1 VALRAL
7 EHTAES
13 SARWSIGITGLEVYQ
28 PSEKATEVSHY
39 SNAAIVHEIVL
50 FLGKQK
56 GKNSPSSFKEL
67 KAVLASK
74 QIYLGKQRLLQI
86 VTRYRQVCGSGII
99 SCRSGSRIFNRV
111 QIRMP
116 WLIMT
121 HSCKK
126 YIKSS
131 LITDIVPFSTISNC
145 LLLPVFRIR
154 RIVFWPSAS
163 LIICPDPA
171 PNPDPSINKQKKE
184 ENF

>member
-1 VALRAL
+1 VHYNVCYNSARLVTYDNKKAISVKLVALRAL
-7 EHTAES
+7 EHSAES
-13 SARWSIGITGLEVYQ
+13 SARWSNGITGLEGYQ

-86 VTRYRQVCGSGII
+86 VTRYRQGCVSEII
-99 SCRSGSRIFNRV
+99 LCRSGSIIFNRMW
-111 QIRMP
+111 IRMP

-121 HSCKK
+121 HSCKNN
-126 YIKSS
+126 I
-131 LITDIVPFSTISNC
+131 
-145 LLLPVFRIR
+145 
-154 RIVFWPSAS
+154 
-163 LIICPDPA
+163 
-171 PNPDPSINKQKKE
+171 
-184 ENF
+184 

>member
-1 VALRAL
+1 VHYNVCYNFSRLVTYDNKKAISVKLVALRAL
-7 EHTAES
+7 EPAAES
-13 SARWSIGITGLEVYQ
+13 SARWSNGISGLEVYQ

-67 KAVLASK
+67 KAALASK

-86 VTRYRQVCGSGII
+86 VTRYRQGCGSGII
-99 SCRSGSRIFNRV
+99 SCRSESSIFNRV

-126 YIKSS
+126 IDK
-131 LITDIVPFSTISNC
+131 
-145 LLLPVFRIR
+145 
-154 RIVFWPSAS
+154 IVFDYRYCTIFS
-163 LIICPDPA
+163 LLKLFVITSVPDP
-171 PNPDPSINKQKKE
+171 
-184 ENF
+184 